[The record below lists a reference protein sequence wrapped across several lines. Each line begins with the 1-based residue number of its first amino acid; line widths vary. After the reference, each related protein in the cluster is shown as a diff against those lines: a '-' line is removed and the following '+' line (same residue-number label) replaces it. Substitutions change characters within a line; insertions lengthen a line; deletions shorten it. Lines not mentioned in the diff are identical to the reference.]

1 VTAGPVQAPHDCPEL
16 RYLTPVRGSATA
28 ARLRV
33 VMTTAR
39 LTVRLPVTL
48 ALVAAV
54 VAAQV
59 AVDAG
64 GLLTGHGRR
73 LLDTGVLFVA
83 GALAAAVCFHT
94 AGPLSGSAHRWRHLM
109 GIGLT
114 GWSLGHLVLGLH
126 EIVDPG
132 AAPTVSPADVGFL
145 TLPVCAVLAL
155 LAVATGLPRPTP
167 TSPRRDRVVLVL
179 DSVLIT
185 GSLLA
190 LTWSTAFGGAARAG
204 EASPLTFAAALTYPV
219 ADLVLAAMVGLL
231 LTTRPAS
238 RPLRRPMLPLGAGLV
253 AFAVSDGLHV
263 TRLAS
268 GAMMTPLAG
277 AGFLVGP
284 ALIALAASSSPSVG
298 ERPSA
303 ERTEADWLH
312 LLLPYVPVIATG
324 VMIAVR
330 TGTGGTLSPFEAYLG
345 WLGLGLVVARQMLTI
360 VDNTVL
366 LARVSE
372 GQQRLH
378 HQAFHDPLTGL
389 ANRALFRERLV
400 LSLQRHRVGQ
410 PMALLFA
417 DLDDFKAIND
427 SFGHAVG
434 DRLLHAVGDRL
445 LGCVRRDDVV
455 ARLGGDEF
463 AVLIERQPGDAEPVG
478 QRILSSLREPF
489 VVDGHTVTVSASL
502 GLVVP
507 DRADALSAD
516 ALLRRADA
524 AMYAGKRR
532 GKGALVRYDH
542 GADGTIDAD
551 LPHLLARA
559 LGGAPA
565 DAGFEVYYQP
575 IVRFSD
581 GVTVAVE
588 ALARWTDPVAGVVDP
603 DVFVTVAERTG
614 LVAALDDF
622 VLDRACA
629 DAEALAETYGGP
641 VDVHVNVSAAR
652 LGQRGLEDTVAR
664 ALQRHGVRPA
674 RLVVE
679 ITETR
684 RIPDLALAAEVAV
697 RLRESG
703 VRVALDDFGSG
714 FNALAQLHALP
725 VDIVKLDSTLTD
737 VDTAPERA
745 AALCR
750 SVLTI
755 CAELRI
761 AVVAEGVETVARA
774 DALAGLGC
782 VLGQGYLFGPPRPVH
797 RLADAVI
804 PVSPAVIPAQAGPTS
819 THLAS

>member
-1 VTAGPVQAPHDCPEL
+1 
-16 RYLTPVRGSATA
+16 
-28 ARLRV
+28 
-33 VMTTAR
+33 MTTAR
-39 LTVRLPVTL
+39 LTVRLPVMLTFAAGVVLL
-48 ALVAAV
+48 ASI
-54 VAAQV
+54 
-59 AVDAG
+59 
-64 GLLTGHGRR
+64 GLLTGRGQR
-73 LLDTGVLFVA
+73 LLDNGAQLTA
-83 GALAAAVCFHT
+83 GAGAAVVCYLT
-94 AGPLSGSAHRWRHLM
+94 ARSLTGPDRRWRGLM
-109 GIGLT
+109 AAGLT
-114 GWSLGHLVLGLH
+114 GWSLGQLWWGYQEVVH
-126 EIVDPG
+126 PG
-132 AAPTVSPADVGFL
+132 HVPTVNLADVGFL
-145 TLPVCAVLAL
+145 TLPVCALLAL

-190 LTWSTAFGGAARAG
+190 LTWSTALGGVARAG
-204 EASPLTFAAALTYPV
+204 TTTP
-219 ADLVLAAMVGLL
+219 LVLATALAYPVGDLILVTMVVLL
-231 LTTRPAS
+231 ITTRPAS
-238 RPLRRPMLPLGAGLV
+238 RPMRRPMLLLGAGLL
-253 AFAVSDGLHV
+253 ALAASDSLYV

-268 GAMMTPLAG
+268 GGGPMSALAN
-277 AGFLVGP
+277 AGFIIGP
-284 ALIALAASSSPSVG
+284 GLIALAALS
-298 ERPSA
+298 RPHSGDWPLA
-303 ERTEADWLH
+303 ARPEADWLH

-330 TGTGGTLSPFEAYLG
+330 TGTGGTLTPFEAYLG

-389 ANRALFRERLV
+389 ANRALFQERLV
-400 LSLQRHRVGQ
+400 SALERHRMRGQ
-410 PMALLFA
+410 PLALLFA

-463 AVLIERQPGDAEPVG
+463 AVLIERQPGDSEPVG
-478 QRILSSLREPF
+478 QRILSALREPF
-489 VVDGHTVTVSASL
+489 VMDGNAVTVSASV

-507 DRADALSAD
+507 DPADDLSAD

-532 GKGALVRYDH
+532 GKGTLVRYDH
-542 GADGTIDAD
+542 AADTTVDVD

-559 LGGAPA
+559 LAGAPGE
-565 DAGFEVYYQP
+565 AGFEVYYQP
-575 IVRFSD
+575 IVRFAD

-629 DAEALAETYGGP
+629 DAAVLAATYGRP

-652 LGQRGLEDTVAR
+652 LGQRGLTETVAR
-664 ALQRHGVRPA
+664 ALERHAVCA
-674 RLVVE
+674 ERLVVE

-684 RIPDLALAAEVAV
+684 RIPDLLFAAEVAG
-697 RLRESG
+697 RLREIG

-737 VDTAPERA
+737 VDVAPERA
-745 AALCR
+745 RALCR
-750 SVLTI
+750 SVLAI
-755 CAELRI
+755 CAELKI
-761 AVVAEGVETVARA
+761 AVVAEGIETVARA

-782 VLGQGYLFGPPRPVH
+782 PLGQGYLFGPPRPVH
-797 RLADAVI
+797 RLAATVH
-804 PVSPAVIPAQAGPTS
+804 PVSPAPAGSVPRDGSVPALRVPAQADPS
-819 THLAS
+819 TAHLAS